1 MRKNETTNTKAKK
14 NKKKNQTDNDPIF
27 LGPMMNENSQQQLL
41 K

>member
-1 MRKNETTNTKAKK
+1 MRENETTNTKAKK
-14 NKKKNQTDNDPIF
+14 KTKKTDNDPIF